1 MELLLWCKKVRRF
14 TIIIGIAA
22 DIAEIFANF
31 RVEKMIVRHFFKKK
45 KDA

>member
-31 RVEKMIVRHFFKKK
+31 RVEKIVLHFFKKK